1 MEPCILPGREL
12 STAVTA
18 AISPRSRIRRS
29 GRVPHS
35 VFALDLPSTARFALV
50 AAHAHAVRDEAQRVN
65 GAEVSRVGWLPV
77 AAGRNPV
84 VVFAGWLGVTRAEA
98 VRAVDLLADR
108 GLLVMSDALVWGV
121 PGWESECSSRI
132 RRLRAQRK
140 AKAAPVEACPVPAE
154 DLDFHPFER
163 AVHDTVAIA
172 RASHAQRK
180 AAGPR
185 STGTSDA
192 AIAERDNRRAM
203 GRT

>member
-1 MEPCILPGREL
+1 MAPCTLPVSEL
-12 STAVTA
+12 SAAVA
-18 AISPRSRIRRS
+18 EAISPRSRIRRS

-35 VFALDLPSTARFALV
+35 VFALDLPSVARFALV

-121 PGWESECSSRI
+121 PGWESDAAPRV
-132 RRLRAQRK
+132 RRLRAARK
-140 AKAAPVEACPVPAE
+140 AALAPEAPVAE

>member
-1 MEPCILPGREL
+1 MAPCTLPVSEL
-12 STAVTA
+12 SAAVA
-18 AISPRSRIRRS
+18 EAISPRSRIRRS

-35 VFALDLPSTARFALV
+35 VFALDLPSVARFALV
-50 AAHAHAVRDEAQRVN
+50 AAHAHAVRDESQRVN

-84 VVFAGWLGVTRAEA
+84 VVFAGWLGVTRAEV

-108 GLLVMSDALVWGV
+108 GLLVMSDSLVWGV

-140 AKAAPVEACPVPAE
+140 AKVAPVEAAPE

-172 RASHAQRK
+172 RASHAQRQ

>member
-1 MEPCILPGREL
+1 
-12 STAVTA
+12 V
-18 AISPRSRIRRS
+18 
-29 GRVPHS
+29 
-35 VFALDLPSTARFALV
+35 ARLLLA
-50 AAHAHAVRDEAQRVN
+50 AAHAHAVRDESQRVN

-121 PGWESECSSRI
+121 PGWESDAAPRV
-132 RRLRAQRK
+132 RRLRAARK
-140 AKAAPVEACPVPAE
+140 AALAPEAPVAE

-180 AAGPR
+180 AAGPK

>member
-35 VFALDLPSTARFALV
+35 VFALDLPSTARLLLC

-108 GLLVMSDALVWGV
+108 GLLVMSDSLVWGV
-121 PGWESECSSRI
+121 PGWESDAAPRV

-140 AKAAPVEACPVPAE
+140 AKAAPVEAPSVAE

-163 AVHDTVAIA
+163 AVHDTVVIA